1 MKKGGGE
8 AGGKAEITHCPK
20 PAAKTQRVFFSPGTC
35 GEYLGR
41 SRGSRTHLGATLHP
55 GSLCYG
61 QSKEDGDKGDRTKVL
76 HPKTQGWALLQPLQW
91 VLPRA
96 FQIAVRGAESCPK
109 NGVQQ
114 HVQGQAM
121 GTPRWEPW
129 KGTFLL
135 SDGLCRR

>member
-1 MKKGGGE
+1 MKKGGG
-8 AGGKAEITHCPK
+8 GKGRNNPLPK
-20 PAAKTQRVFFSPGTC
+20 TCCKNSACVLSPGTC

-76 HPKTQGWALLQPLQW
+76 HPKKQGWPLLQPLQR